1 MCARYF
7 MELSPELRP
16 IIEEAS
22 RSSLTK
28 NIVKGLRKKL
38 VTEGEVRPTDLAP
51 VIAPN
56 KSGKQAVFPMS
67 WGFHL
72 PQSKLPLINARL
84 ETAPKK
90 PTFQESWERR
100 RCIIPASYYFEWE
113 HFLNPATGKKKTG
126 DKYLIQTS
134 GSEVTWLAGL
144 YRIETIK
151 GLSVPVFTVLT
162 REPDDNIRF
171 IHDRMPVILPGA
183 AIHDW
188 IRPDRNPAEVLQ
200 EYKGSTQVVYEKA
213 P

>member
-84 ETAPKK
+84 ET
-90 PTFQESWERR
+90 
-100 RCIIPASYYFEWE
+100 ASYYFEWE